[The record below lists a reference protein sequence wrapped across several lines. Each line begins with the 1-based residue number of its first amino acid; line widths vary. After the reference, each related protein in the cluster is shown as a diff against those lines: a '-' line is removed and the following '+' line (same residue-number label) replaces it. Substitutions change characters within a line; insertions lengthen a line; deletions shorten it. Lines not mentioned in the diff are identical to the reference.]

1 MHTGQSNTHRLR
13 KVHCGKEANRT
24 HTHKQVEGVNWF
36 DTKHTILHPLIHFN
50 QFLFYICF
58 LTIAN
63 RTFGS
68 IHSWK
73 PAAIKHSR
81 LHLYL
86 ALPVSQQRESFES
99 TEMV

>member
-36 DTKHTILHPLIHFN
+36 DTKHTILHPLMHFN

-73 PAAIKHSR
+73 PAAISG
-81 LHLYL
+81 
-86 ALPVSQQRESFES
+86 
-99 TEMV
+99 

>member
-50 QFLFYICF
+50 QAVHIFLCLLLSKEMGDFKTTDESDENF
-58 LTIAN
+58 SLESMLT
-63 RTFGS
+63 R
-68 IHSWK
+68 
-73 PAAIKHSR
+73 
-81 LHLYL
+81 
-86 ALPVSQQRESFES
+86 
-99 TEMV
+99 

>member
-1 MHTGQSNTHRLR
+1 MHTGQSNTHCLR

-36 DTKHTILHPLIHFN
+36 DTKHTILHPLMHFN

-63 RTFGS
+63 QTFGS

-73 PAAIKHSR
+73 PAAISG
-81 LHLYL
+81 
-86 ALPVSQQRESFES
+86 
-99 TEMV
+99 